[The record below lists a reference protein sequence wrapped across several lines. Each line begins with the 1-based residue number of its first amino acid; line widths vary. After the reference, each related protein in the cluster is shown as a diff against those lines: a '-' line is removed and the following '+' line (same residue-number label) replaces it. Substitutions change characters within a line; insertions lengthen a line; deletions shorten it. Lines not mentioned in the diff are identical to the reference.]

1 MRNSRFKAQNF
12 VSAPCPQTGRAV
24 AGLHFQCEPVHGPT
38 KTVVGQFDRTQ
49 SMQRPLPAFVAQLPL
64 IVLRPHLISV
74 FVIVTAAFGID
85 GQLKLPLTWIAWGF
99 A

>member
-1 MRNSRFKAQNF
+1 
-12 VSAPCPQTGRAV
+12 
-24 AGLHFQCEPVHGPT
+24 
-38 KTVVGQFDRTQ
+38 
-49 SMQRPLPAFVAQLPL
+49 MQRPLPAFVAQLPL